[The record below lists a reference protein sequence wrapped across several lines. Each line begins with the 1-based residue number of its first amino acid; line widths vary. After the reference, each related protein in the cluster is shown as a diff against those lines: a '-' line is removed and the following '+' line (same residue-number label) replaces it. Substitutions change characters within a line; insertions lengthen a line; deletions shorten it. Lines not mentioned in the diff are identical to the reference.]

1 MANLIAPI
9 SLLIATILQTTIV
22 VRINILHGSAD
33 LVLLTLVSWVI
44 YEQTNSSFRWG
55 LLAGLLVGIASALPF
70 WLVVIEYVLVVTILG
85 AIQARVW
92 QAPLLLLFS
101 SVFLGTFIIYS
112 MDFLYLW
119 ITGVPLN
126 IDEVFNLVVLPSL
139 ILNVILALPIHSI
152 MGELAKQV
160 YPPEVEV

>member
-1 MANLIAPI
+1 MVNLIAPI